1 MSVSE
6 TRMHPKSFSRCGTSR
21 PRLKPAAIQ
30 WVLVFCFCGISPQL
44 QAFRATPPRLI
55 FTGVLVPIKEQS
67 RKGLLEDLYVI
78 IGKEKRI
85 FLLDKMEIVGDS
97 GLNRAT
103 LQRLF
108 PPTVRFIGPDEV
120 IRRLENV
127 QSAKILTIEG
137 LLYTGSRTLFITRL
151 DDNDAA
157 E

>member
-1 MSVSE
+1 LWHEQTQAQTGCDPMGVGFLLL
-6 TRMHPKSFSRCGTSR
+6 RY
-21 PRLKPAAIQ
+21 
-30 WVLVFCFCGISPQL
+30 ISPPSCL
-44 QAFRATPPRLI
+44 SRNSTTTY

>member
-1 MSVSE
+1 
-6 TRMHPKSFSRCGTSR
+6 
-21 PRLKPAAIQ
+21 
-30 WVLVFCFCGISPQL
+30 
-44 QAFRATPPRLI
+44 
-55 FTGVLVPIKEQS
+55 VLVPIKEQS